1 MIRDR
6 QMTNPL
12 TIAATTAILRD
23 LLNNQIVQRRITVL
37 VGDVSVTTLPLD
49 RIQHGP
55 DERAQLNLF
64 LYRVTP
70 NTRWMQPRLTE
81 RESRAHPRP
90 ALALDLYYLVT
101 AFGQQDF
108 QSEILLGFAIQVMQ
122 ESAILAPEQVRSILA
137 SVSENTAGGAAAAL
151 SEFAASDFTDTL
163 DRFEIRPEFA
173 NSEEISRIW
182 STIQSPYR
190 PSVAYKVSALPGN
203 TGQ

>member
-1 MIRDR
+1 
-6 QMTNPL
+6 MTNPL

-23 LLNNQIVQRRITVL
+23 LLNNQIVRKRITVM
-37 VGDVSVTTLPLD
+37 VGDVAVTTLPLD

-70 NTRWMQPRLTE
+70 NTRWLQ
-81 RESRAHPRP
+81 PRP
-90 ALALDLYYLVT
+90 AAREGQGRPVPSLALDLHYLVT

-108 QSEILLGFAIQVMQ
+108 QAEILLGFAIQVMQ
-122 ESAILAPEQVRSILA
+122 ESAVLSAGELRSIL
-137 SVSENTAGGAAAAL
+137 TAAAKNVTGGAAAAL
-151 SEFAASDFTDTL
+151 AEFAESGFTDSIDSL
-163 DRFEIRPEFA
+163 EIRPEFA

-190 PSVAYKVSALPGN
+190 PSVAYKVSAVPGSS
-203 TGQ
+203 GQ